1 MNKRMAMEKILHKI
15 ANRFSF
21 RRYAREEDA
30 TALIETVILMPVMI
44 TLLMG
49 CFDLGQGI
57 LMNQKT
63 IGASQI
69 IGDLITRGKTV
80 TMGSLEDMI
89 AAGELAFEP
98 YSTATFGYDIAS
110 VEFDEDGEPVVLW
123 RVTEN
128 MDPNDDAIDSTEIIG
143 SPGDGVVVVTSIY
156 KYTPF
161 FSHFV
166 VDEINMKEV
175 AFLRGRRSA
184 TITCNDCP

>member
-1 MNKRMAMEKILHKI
+1 MTMEKLMEKP
-15 ANRFSF
+15 ANRFSL
-21 RRYAREEDA
+21 RRYAREEEA

-44 TLLMG
+44 SLLMG

-69 IGDLITRGKTV
+69 IGDLITRDETV
-80 TMGSLEDMI
+80 TMGRLEDMI
-89 AAGELAFEP
+89 TAGEMAFEP

-128 MDPNDDAIDSTEIIG
+128 MDPNDDAVASTEDIG
-143 SPGDGVVVVTSIY
+143 SPGEGVVVVTSIY

-175 AFLRGRRSA
+175 AFLRGRMSA
-184 TITCNDCP
+184 TITCNDCPEG

>member
-1 MNKRMAMEKILHKI
+1 METILKKITD
-15 ANRFSF
+15 RFSF
-21 RRYAREEDA
+21 CRYAAEEDA

-44 TLLMG
+44 SLLMG

-69 IGDLITRGKTV
+69 IGDLITRDKTV
-80 TMGSLEDMI
+80 TMGRLEDMI
-89 AAGELAFEP
+89 TAGEMAFEP

-128 MDPNDDAIDSTEIIG
+128 MEPNDDAVASTEIIG
-143 SPGDGVVVVTSIY
+143 EPGAGVVVVTSIY

-175 AFLRGRRSA
+175 AFLRGRLSA
-184 TITCNDCP
+184 TVACNDCPEG

>member
-1 MNKRMAMEKILHKI
+1 MEHIMQKI
-15 ANRFSF
+15 AKRFSL
-21 RRYAREEDA
+21 RRYAEEEDA

-44 TLLMG
+44 SLLMG

-69 IGDLITRGKTV
+69 IGDLITRDKSITLD
-80 TMGSLEDMI
+80 SLEDI
-89 AAGELAFEP
+89 VAAGELAFEP

-128 MDPNDDAIDSTEIIG
+128 MDPNDDAVDSTEIIG
-143 SPGDGVVVVTSIY
+143 EPGDGVVVVTSIY

-175 AFLRGRRSA
+175 AFLRGRLSA
-184 TITCNDCP
+184 TVACNDCPGG